1 MASRFSNSEGLRPSD
16 SPTRSLAGPRTP
28 RSARVG
34 SLARSFAT
42 FSSAAIV
49 AVASL
54 SVLAQTQAP
63 ASEQS
68 AADAASKRAAD
79 RIRALQR
86 ESDSLA
92 SQERTLLV
100 ELRKLEVD
108 RELKS
113 EELASV
119 ERDLR
124 HTREQVASAGARA
137 AALQNTAETERPD
150 VERRLVQLYK
160 LGRAGYWRMLLDLD
174 NLRSLGRVYRT
185 ASALNRLDR
194 ERVQEHERTLQALAS
209 ERQSLEAHVR
219 DTQKLYDRALAARA
233 AIDRSVAARTELVS
247 SIDTRRDLNAQL
259 TGELEAAQ
267 QRLQGTVT
275 QLGTR
280 GSNVSLPLRPFQ
292 GVLPWPA
299 QGVVVGRFGRQTNNR
314 FGTSIARSGIE
325 ISLAE
330 GRPVGAVHE
339 GTVAFA
345 DQFTGYGNLVIV
357 DHGDG
362 AYSLYGYLASLEVNR
377 GAHVDAQGAVG
388 SSGRDPS
395 GNPAL
400 YFELRIDG
408 KPVDPLQWLKR

>member
-1 MASRFSNSEGLRPSD
+1 MESRFFNSLRC
-16 SPTRSLAGPRTP
+16 
-28 RSARVG
+28 
-34 SLARSFAT
+34 ARSRLASPVLST
-42 FSSAAIV
+42 SIAIV
-49 AVASL
+49 AATGL
-54 SVLAQTQAP
+54 SILAQAP
-63 ASEQS
+63 ASDQS
-68 AADAASKRAAD
+68 AVDAASKRAAD
-79 RIRALQR
+79 RIRSLR
-86 ESDSLA
+86 KESDALA

-100 ELRKLEVD
+100 DLRKLEVD

-113 EELASV
+113 EELAAA

-124 HTREQVASAGARA
+124 KTREQVATTSARA

-160 LGRAGYWRMLLDLD
+160 LGHAGYWRMLLDVD
-174 NLRSLGRVYRT
+174 NLRSVGRVYRT

-209 ERQSLEAHVR
+209 ERQALEAHVR
-219 DTQKLYDRALAARA
+219 DVQKLYDRALAART
-233 AIDRSVAARTELVS
+233 AIDRAVAARTALVS

-267 QRLQGTVT
+267 QRLQGTVA
-275 QLGTR
+275 QLGN
-280 GSNVSLPLRPFQ
+280 GGASLSLPLRPFQ
-292 GVLPWPA
+292 GALPWPA
-299 QGVVVGRFGRQTNNR
+299 QGVVVGRFGRQTNSR

-325 ISLAE
+325 ISMAE
-330 GRPVGAVHE
+330 GQPVRAVHE

-362 AYSLYGYLASLEVNR
+362 AYSLYGYLNTLEATR
-377 GAHVDAQGAVG
+377 GAAVAAQTAVG

>member
-1 MASRFSNSEGLRPSD
+1 MENRFSRLWAP
-16 SPTRSLAGPRTP
+16 
-28 RSARVG
+28 
-34 SLARSFAT
+34 
-42 FSSAAIV
+42 AAFV

-54 SVLAQTQAP
+54 SLLAQAP
-63 ASEQS
+63 APPTDQ
-68 AADAASKRAAD
+68 AAVDAAAKRAAD
-79 RIRALQR
+79 RIRSLQR

-100 ELRKLEVD
+100 DLRKLEVD
-108 RELKS
+108 RQLKS
-113 EELASV
+113 EELAAA
-119 ERDLR
+119 ELELR
-124 HTREQVASAGARA
+124 RTREQVSAASARA

-194 ERVQEHERTLQALAS
+194 ERVQQHERTLRALAS
-209 ERQSLEAHVR
+209 ERQALEARVL
-219 DTQKLYDRALAARA
+219 DAQKLYDRALAARA
-233 AIDRSVAARTELVS
+233 AIDRAVAARTELVS
-247 SIDTRRDLNAQL
+247 SIDSQRDLNARL
-259 TGELEAAQ
+259 AGELEAAQ
-267 QRLQGTVT
+267 QRLQSTVA
-275 QLGTR
+275 QLGGR
-280 GSNVSLPLRPFQ
+280 PSNVSLPFRPFQ
-292 GVLPWPA
+292 GALPWPA
-299 QGVVVGRFGRQTNNR
+299 QGVITGRFGRQTNSR

-330 GRPVGAVHE
+330 GQPVRAVHE

-362 AYSLYGYLASLEVNR
+362 AYSLYGYLSGLEAAR
-377 GAHVDAQGAVG
+377 GAHVDAQTTVG

>member
-1 MASRFSNSEGLRPSD
+1 MGNRFSRLWAP
-16 SPTRSLAGPRTP
+16 
-28 RSARVG
+28 
-34 SLARSFAT
+34 
-42 FSSAAIV
+42 AAFV
-49 AVASL
+49 AIASL
-54 SVLAQTQAP
+54 SLLAQAP
-63 ASEQS
+63 APPTDQ
-68 AADAASKRAAD
+68 ATVDAAAKRAAD
-79 RIRALQR
+79 RVRALQR

-100 ELRKLEVD
+100 DLRKLEVD
-108 RELKS
+108 RQLKS
-113 EELASV
+113 EELAAA

-124 HTREQVASAGARA
+124 QAREQIAAASARA

-194 ERVQEHERTLQALAS
+194 ERVQEHERTLRALAS
-209 ERQSLEAHVR
+209 ERQALEARVL
-219 DTQKLYDRALAARA
+219 DAQKLYDRALAARA
-233 AIDRSVAARTELVS
+233 AIDRAVAARTELVS
-247 SIDTRRDLNAQL
+247 SIDSQRDLNARL

-267 QRLQGTVT
+267 QRLQSTVA
-275 QLGTR
+275 QLGGR
-280 GSNVSLPLRPFQ
+280 PSNVSLPFRPFQ
-292 GVLPWPA
+292 GALPWPA
-299 QGVVVGRFGRQTNNR
+299 QGVVTGRFGRQTNSR

-330 GRPVGAVHE
+330 GQPVHAVHE

-362 AYSLYGYLASLEVNR
+362 AYSLYGYLSGLEAAR
-377 GAHVDAQGAVG
+377 GAHVDTQTTVGA
-388 SSGRDPS
+388 SGRDPS